1 MLASRKLTA
10 AHRASGWLVFL
21 ERVLLHA
28 LNTKCRRAVIFTEI
42 FIADNCATEASAR
55 VSIGSAT
62 PPALEPCGM
71 PGAEA
76 VNPKIGNLC
85 SSKSFSPNSFER
97 SLVPTSNPM
106 APRIPHHWSGVC
118 RSAVR
123 KLSAFAGN
131 RSACPCAT
139 YIEIT

>member
-62 PPALEPCGM
+62 PPALS
-71 PGAEA
+71 ALWHA
-76 VNPKIGNLC
+76 
-85 SSKSFSPNSFER
+85 
-97 SLVPTSNPM
+97 
-106 APRIPHHWSGVC
+106 WSGG
-118 RSAVR
+118 R
-123 KLSAFAGN
+123 KSENRESLLVEEFFAKQF
-131 RSACPCAT
+131 
-139 YIEIT
+139 